1 MAMTA
6 ATTASGAVRIPS
18 PFPLTDVRGVRVHMI
33 GIGGAG
39 MAGLAH
45 VLSARG
51 ACLSG
56 SDLAAS
62 STVARLA
69 ANGAQ
74 IVTSQRVEDLPRE
87 IDLIV
92 ATAAIPDDH
101 CQLLEA
107 RRRGIPLMKY
117 SQALGAVAAP
127 KLGVAVSGTHGKSTS
142 SAWVTFVLKRAGHD
156 PSFIIGADVE
166 QLGGSSGTG
175 DGKHFVVEACEYDRS
190 FLNLRPACAAILNI
204 DADHL
209 DCFADMASIERAF
222 ADFAALLPGDGLLVI
237 NGDDP
242 RCRAIAA
249 NATAPAV
256 DTFGTADDSDWQ
268 AADISNSNGHYEFRV
283 IHRGEMLGRVRLGIA
298 GRHNV
303 SNALGV
309 IAMAHW
315 CGVAWDDIRD
325 GLGEFRGAERR
336 MTLRGEVG
344 GVRVVDDFGHHPTEV
359 RVTLAAVRERY
370 APRRLWCV
378 FQPHQYS
385 RTRAML
391 DDFSRS
397 FGQADIVIVPEIYG
411 ARDSDDD
418 RNNVGPDDLVAGIMS
433 AGGAARH
440 IADFSDIAEL
450 IAEEVGAGDVVL
462 TMGAGTVWKVA
473 DALLE
478 RLRSDLSA

>member
-1 MAMTA
+1 
-6 ATTASGAVRIPS
+6 
-18 PFPLTDVRGVRVHMI
+18 MI

-56 SDLAAS
+56 SDLTAS

-69 ANGAQ
+69 ASGAQ
-74 IVTSQRVEDLPRE
+74 IATSQRVEDLPRE

-101 CQLLEA
+101 CQIIEA

-127 KLGVAVSGTHGKSTS
+127 KLSVAVSGTHGKSTS
-142 SAWVTFVLKRAGHD
+142 SAWLAFVLKRSGHD

-166 QLGGSSGTG
+166 QLGGSSGAG

-209 DCFADMASIERAF
+209 DCFEDMASIERAF
-222 ADFAALLPGDGLLVI
+222 ADFVALLPADGLLVI

-242 RCRAIAA
+242 RCRSVAA
-249 NATAPAV
+249 NAVGPAV
-256 DTFGTADDSDWQ
+256 DRFGTADDNDWQ
-268 AADISNSNGHYEFRV
+268 AADISKSGGYYEFRA
-283 IHRGEMLGRVRLGIA
+283 IHRGQTLGRVRLGIP
-298 GRHNV
+298 GGHNV
-303 SNALGV
+303 ANALAV
-309 IAMAHW
+309 MAMAHW
-315 CGVAWDDIRD
+315 CGVEWDDIHG
-325 GLGEFRGAERR
+325 GLAEFRGAERR
-336 MTLRGEVG
+336 MTLRGEAR
-344 GVRVVDDFGHHPTEV
+344 GVCVVDDFGHHPTEV

-391 DDFSRS
+391 DDFSES

-411 ARDSDDD
+411 ARDSNDD

-433 AGGAARH
+433 AGGAAQH
-440 IADFSDIAEL
+440 MSDFADIADL
-450 IAEEVGAGDVVL
+450 LAEEVRPGDVVL
-462 TMGAGTVWKVA
+462 TMGAGSVWKVA

-478 RLRSDLSA
+478 RLRSDLPA